1 MDEMGNVEQTMR
13 NSLHALE
20 VMYYGLITWSLV
32 RSFLVEFA
40 KYSMVV
46 HAFVNPGWS
55 PLSGRYLMDEYRSYL
70 IPLLDFSPFKV
81 FWVQSGYGCGKT
93 AWTNTMDKHCK
104 MSPIKT

>member
-32 RSFLVEFA
+32 RSFLVEFT

-46 HAFVNPGWS
+46 HALINP
-55 PLSGRYLMDEYRSYL
+55 R
-70 IPLLDFSPFKV
+70 
-81 FWVQSGYGCGKT
+81 
-93 AWTNTMDKHCK
+93 
-104 MSPIKT
+104 

>member
-32 RSFLVEFA
+32 RSFLVEFT

-46 HAFVNPGWS
+46 HAFVNPG
-55 PLSGRYLMDEYRSYL
+55 
-70 IPLLDFSPFKV
+70 
-81 FWVQSGYGCGKT
+81 
-93 AWTNTMDKHCK
+93 
-104 MSPIKT
+104 